1 MTLSLL
7 KPEHFTAEQN
17 QASLSQWFTPEA
29 LADRVTGWAWPSLTR
44 PARVLEP
51 ACGDGAFVR
60 AALRRGGIVHAF
72 EIDPTIAARALEL
85 AAADGFPEGK
95 GWTGP
100 KIDDYL
106 TTGWQLWRH
115 DLALLNPPYEGGADG
130 RFLARVMEQSDRV
143 AGVFRTAVLDG
154 KERRDLIWS
163 HVESGEWILVGVAHL
178 GRIAF
183 RIPTG
188 RKPQSA
194 STDFVAIKMRR
205 RRPEDGDAVI
215 GTHMEWWT

>member
-7 KPEHFTAEQN
+7 RPEHFTAEQN

-29 LADRVTGWAWPSLTR
+29 LAERVTGWAWPSLTR
-44 PARVLEP
+44 PVRVLEP

-60 AALRRGGIVHAF
+60 AALRRGGAVHAF
-72 EIDPTIAARALEL
+72 EVDPAIALRCEEL
-85 AAADGFPEGK
+85 AASDGFAPGT
-95 GWTGP
+95 GWAGAFRE
-100 KIDDYL
+100 DYL
-106 TTGWQLWRH
+106 TTPLEMWRH

-130 RFLARVMEQSDRV
+130 RFLARAMEQSDRV

-194 STDFVAIKMRR
+194 STDFVAIKLRR

-215 GTHMEWWT
+215 GTHVEWWT